1 MPVNEWLP
9 PAKNFR
15 SLFPIVPVKSVET
28 GEACVCQVVWTIC
41 AGVRFQVYR
50 IMKSRENLVRL
61 KQFQVNEKRRQLLQ
75 LDMMIAEFERMAVE
89 LELQITAEEKKAG
102 ITDINHFAYPTFA
115 KAARLRR
122 DNLRNSQGDLAQQ
135 RSVAE
140 SLLGEAEA
148 ELSKAEM
155 LESRDTKIRDAETGG
170 RSAMIG

>member
-1 MPVNEWLP
+1 
-9 PAKNFR
+9 
-15 SLFPIVPVKSVET
+15 
-28 GEACVCQVVWTIC
+28 
-41 AGVRFQVYR
+41 
-50 IMKSRENLVRL
+50 MKSRENLVRL

-122 DNLRNSQGDLAQQ
+122 DNLRNSQSDLAVQ
-135 RSVAE
+135 RTAAQ
-140 SLLGEAEA
+140 SLLDEAEA
-148 ELSKAEM
+148 ELSKAQM
-155 LESRDTKIRDAETGG
+155 LESRDGKMREADSHHG